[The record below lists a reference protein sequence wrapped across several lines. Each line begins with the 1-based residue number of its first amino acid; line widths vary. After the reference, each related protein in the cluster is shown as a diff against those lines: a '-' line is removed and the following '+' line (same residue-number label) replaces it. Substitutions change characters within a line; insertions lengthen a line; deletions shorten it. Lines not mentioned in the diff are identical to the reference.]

1 MVCWDGGP
9 QAARAVADAMP
20 LLERAA
26 RIELV
31 IVGNERSK
39 QEEIKAPTSASTLR
53 DTGLSVDVQRI
64 PKSHAGVADTLL
76 SRAADRGMDL
86 MVMGAHGQPRM
97 REFFFGDVTDA
108 VLHSVKVPV
117 LMHISLRA
125 LGSKAVRRVTNATQR
140 LRRSQG

>member
-39 QEEIKAPTSASTLR
+39 QEEIE
-53 DTGLSVDVQRI
+53 G
-64 PKSHAGVADTLL
+64 ADIGQHLA
-76 SRAADRGMDL
+76 RY
-86 MVMGAHGQPRM
+86 GA
-97 REFFFGDVTDA
+97 
-108 VLHSVKVPV
+108 
-117 LMHISLRA
+117 
-125 LGSKAVRRVTNATQR
+125 
-140 LRRSQG
+140 